1 MIDEKSFKKISHL
14 IRSEG
19 EHNSRLMYKFPTAL
33 EAKVKNI
40 LDDNGIK
47 YKFQQL
53 FYRFVKGYRQYVEA
67 YYIANF
73 WIPKKRLI
81 IDIQPAKRKI
91 EVDSEKL
98 RTFSYDNVTPKA
110 QVLKITEED
119 LRCPTFVQELLA
131 IIK

>member
-1 MIDEKSFKKISHL
+1 MVDEKSFKKISHL

-33 EAKVKNI
+33 EAQVKKV
-40 LDDNGIK
+40 LDDNGVR

-73 WIPKKRLI
+73 WIPKKKLVLE
-81 IDIQPAKRKI
+81 IQPARRKI
-91 EVDSEKL
+91 EVESEKL
-98 RTFSYDNVTPKA
+98 RTFSYDGVFPRA
-110 QVLKITEED
+110 QVLRITEED
-119 LRCPTFVQELLA
+119 LRCPTFAQELLT
-131 IIK
+131 ILK

>member
-1 MIDEKSFKKISHL
+1 MIDEKSFKKVSHL

-33 EAKVKNI
+33 EGEVKKI
-40 LDDNGIK
+40 LDDNGIM

-53 FYRFVKGYRQYVEA
+53 FYRFVRGYRQYVEA

-73 WIPKKRLI
+73 WIPKRKLI
-81 IDIQPAKRKI
+81 LEIQPARRKI

-98 RTFSYDNVTPKA
+98 RTFSYEGISPRA
-110 QVLKITEED
+110 QVLKITKED
-119 LRCPTFVQELLA
+119 LECPTFAQELLA
-131 IIK
+131 LIK

>member
-1 MIDEKSFKKISHL
+1 MVDEKSFKKISHL

-33 EAKVKNI
+33 EREVKKI
-40 LDDNGIK
+40 LDDNSIK

-73 WIPKKRLI
+73 WIPKKRLVL
-81 IDIQPAKRKI
+81 DIQPARRKI
-91 EVDSEKL
+91 KVDSEKL
-98 RTFSYDNVTPKA
+98 RTFSYDGVTPKA
-110 QVLKITEED
+110 QVLRITEED
-119 LRCPTFVQELLA
+119 LRCPTFTQELLA
-131 IIK
+131 ILK

>member
-33 EAKVKNI
+33 EGKVKKI
-40 LDDNGIK
+40 LDDNGIR

-53 FYRFVKGYRQYVEA
+53 FYRFVRGYRQYVEA

-81 IDIQPAKRKI
+81 LEIQPARRKI

-98 RTFSYDNVTPKA
+98 RTFSYEGISPKA

-119 LRCPTFVQELLA
+119 LECPTFTQELLA
-131 IIK
+131 LIK

>member
-1 MIDEKSFKKISHL
+1 MIDERSFKKISHL

-33 EAKVKNI
+33 EEKVKKI

-73 WIPKKRLI
+73 WIPKKKLVLE
-81 IDIQPAKRKI
+81 IQPARRKI

-98 RTFSYDNVTPKA
+98 RTFSYEGVTPKA

-119 LRCPTFVQELLA
+119 LRCPTFAQELLA
-131 IIK
+131 LIK

>member
-1 MIDEKSFKKISHL
+1 MIDEKSFKKVSHL

-33 EAKVKNI
+33 EARVKNI

-73 WIPKKRLI
+73 WIPQKRLI
-81 IDIQPAKRKI
+81 LDIQPAKRKI

-98 RTFSYDNVTPKA
+98 RTFSYDNITPRA

-119 LRCPTFVQELLA
+119 LRCPTFAQELLA
-131 IIK
+131 LIK

>member
-1 MIDEKSFKKISHL
+1 MIDERSFKKISHL

-33 EAKVKNI
+33 EAKVKKI

-98 RTFSYDNVTPKA
+98 RTFSYDNITPRA
-110 QVLKITEED
+110 QILKITEED

>member
-1 MIDEKSFKKISHL
+1 MIDEKSFKKVSHL

-33 EAKVKNI
+33 EGEVKKI
-40 LDDNGIK
+40 LDDNGIR

-53 FYRFVKGYRQYVEA
+53 FYRFVRGYRQYVEA

-73 WIPKKRLI
+73 WIPKRKLI
-81 IDIQPAKRKI
+81 LEIQPARRKI

-98 RTFSYDNVTPKA
+98 RTFSYEGISPRA
-110 QVLKITEED
+110 QVLKITKED
-119 LRCPTFVQELLA
+119 LECPTFAQELLA
-131 IIK
+131 LIK

>member
-73 WIPKKRLI
+73 WIPQKRLI
-81 IDIQPAKRKI
+81 LDIQPAKRKI

-98 RTFSYDNVTPKA
+98 RTFSYDNITPRA

-119 LRCPTFVQELLA
+119 LRCPTFAQELLA
-131 IIK
+131 LIK

>member
-19 EHNSRLMYKFPTAL
+19 EHNSRLMYKFPTVL
-33 EAKVKNI
+33 ENRVRKV

-81 IDIQPAKRKI
+81 LDIQPAKRKV

-98 RTFSYDNVTPKA
+98 RTFSYDGINPKA
-110 QVLKITEED
+110 QVLRITEED
-119 LRCPTFVQELLA
+119 LNCPTFTQELLA
-131 IIK
+131 LIK

>member
-1 MIDEKSFKKISHL
+1 MVDEKSFKKISHL

-33 EAKVKNI
+33 EAQVKKV
-40 LDDNGIK
+40 LDDNGVR

-73 WIPKKRLI
+73 WIPKKKLVLE
-81 IDIQPAKRKI
+81 IQPARRKI
-91 EVDSEKL
+91 EVESEKL
-98 RTFSYDNVTPKA
+98 RTFSYDGVFPRA
-110 QVLKITEED
+110 QVLRITEVD
-119 LRCPTFVQELLA
+119 LRCPTFAQELLA
-131 IIK
+131 ILK

>member
-1 MIDEKSFKKISHL
+1 MVDEKSFKKISHL

-33 EAKVKNI
+33 EAKVKKI

-73 WIPKKRLI
+73 WIPKKRLVLE
-81 IDIQPAKRKI
+81 IQPARRKI
-91 EVDSEKL
+91 EVESEKL
-98 RTFSYDNVTPKA
+98 RTFSYDDVTPKA

-119 LRCPTFVQELLA
+119 LRCPTFAQELLA
-131 IIK
+131 LIK

>member
-1 MIDEKSFKKISHL
+1 MIDEKSFKKVSHL

-33 EAKVKNI
+33 EREVKKV

-73 WIPKKRLI
+73 WIPKKRLVL
-81 IDIQPAKRKI
+81 DIQPARRKI
-91 EVDSEKL
+91 EVKSEKL
-98 RTFSYDNVTPKA
+98 RTFSYDGVTPRA
-110 QVLKITEED
+110 QVLRITEED
-119 LRCPTFVQELLA
+119 LRCPTFAQELLA
-131 IIK
+131 ILK

>member
-33 EAKVKNI
+33 EGEVMKI
-40 LDDNGIK
+40 LDDNGIR

-53 FYRFVKGYRQYVEA
+53 FYRFVRGYRQYVEA

-73 WIPKKRLI
+73 WIPKKKLI
-81 IDIQPAKRKI
+81 LEIQPARRKI

-98 RTFSYDNVTPKA
+98 RTFSYEGISPRA
-110 QVLKITEED
+110 QVLKITKED
-119 LRCPTFVQELLA
+119 LECPTFAQELLA
-131 IIK
+131 LIK